1 MKRGFFIV
9 LEGGEGSGKSVQAEL
24 LGNRLR
30 QTGRKVVLTR
40 EPGGTRIGEQIR
52 TITHN
57 RENVDLDPI
66 AEAYLMAASRA
77 QHVRE
82 IIAPALVDGA
92 IVISDRFVDSSIAY
106 QGYGRNLGVKEIASL
121 NDLAVNGVMSD
132 LVILLDVPPAM
143 GFARLEKEGKQKDR
157 LDIQQKEFYGRVRGG
172 YLALAKNNSSR
183 YVVVDATKS
192 AEEVASSIWKI
203 VTDALDKRNGKEQ
216 DSNKR

>member
-9 LEGGEGSGKSVQAEL
+9 FEGTEGAGKSVQAEL
-24 LGNRLR
+24 LANRLR
-30 QTGRKVVLTR
+30 QTGRKVVGTR

-52 TITHN
+52 AITHN

-82 IIAPALVDGA
+82 IIAPAIADGK
-92 IVISDRFVDSSIAY
+92 IVISDRFVDSSVAY
-106 QGYGRNLGVKEIASL
+106 QGYGRNLGPTEIAEL
-121 NDLAVNGVMSD
+121 NDLAVNGAIAD
-132 LVILLDVPPAM
+132 LVLLLDVPP
-143 GFARLEKEGKQKDR
+143 GIGLARVEKEGKQKDR
-157 LDIQQKEFYGRVRGG
+157 LDMQQKDFYERVRAG
-172 YLALAKNNSSR
+172 YLALAKNKSPQ

-203 VTDALDKRNGKEQ
+203 VRELLNKRNGKE
-216 DSNKR
+216 